1 MVHICWRYDGVV
13 IDTCCVGDTLER
25 YVETRWREGRHICA
39 ACINARSRRQDYCTD
54 VRWGT
59 SSVLAPQNQ
68 KEINLLMFSSEAEIN
83 EWCFGAL
90 AVREFHWHAAVPGT
104 VPARPSFGGFTG
116 PCLIS
121 TLS

>member
-1 MVHICWRYDGVV
+1 MWRHAGEKAG
-13 IDTCCVGDTLER
+13 T
-25 YVETRWREGRHICA
+25 YVQHVSMHAAGGRTTA
-39 ACINARSRRQDYCTD
+39 PMSGGARRAY
-54 VRWGT
+54 
-59 SSVLAPQNQ
+59 LPFQNQ
-68 KEINLLMFSSEAEIN
+68 KEINLLMFISEAEIN

-90 AVREFHWHAAVPGT
+90 VVREFHWHAAVPGT